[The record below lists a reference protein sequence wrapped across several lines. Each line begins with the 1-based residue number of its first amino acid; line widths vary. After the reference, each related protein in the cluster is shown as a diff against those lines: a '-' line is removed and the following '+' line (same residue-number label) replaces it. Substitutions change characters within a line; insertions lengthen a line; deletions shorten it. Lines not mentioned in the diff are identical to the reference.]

1 MAFSLF
7 GILAVILEAIRPFL
21 WLIAAVVVLE
31 LLVVFRLLGRRGHAW
46 RKSLRPALLLGG
58 LVMVLAIF
66 IGPWLTSAGFAD
78 LVGLLDWLSLL
89 GGSVAAGLLA
99 ALLFWPVLTLA
110 AGRSS

>member
-21 WLIAAVVVLE
+21 WLIAVIVVIE
-31 LLVVFRLLGRRGHAW
+31 LLVLFRVLGRGGHAW
-46 RKSLRPALLLGG
+46 RKTFRPALLLGG
-58 LVMVLAIF
+58 IVMVAAVF

-89 GGSVAAGLLA
+89 GGSIAAGVAA
-99 ALLFWPVLTLA
+99 ALLSWPVLTLA
-110 AGRSS
+110 AGRTS